1 MKRHLG
7 IYLRGMA
14 MGIADLIPGVSG
26 GTIALIT
33 GIYDPFIGSISSIK
47 FGLIKTLKNQG
58 IKGVWEEV
66 NGTFLVA
73 LFAGIA
79 TSIFTF
85 STVLHQLLEHH
96 PANLFAFFFGLIAAS
111 VPMMWR
117 EVTVWKAHTIAI
129 FMVGV
134 AITFSISLLPPA
146 SSNLSPIYLCV
157 CGSLAACAMIL
168 PGISGSFILLLLGAY
183 STVIQAIKDFEVS
196 TLIVTGIGVIVGLL
210 GFSKGLKSLLTKHRN
225 PMMALLVGL
234 LFGSLNAIW
243 PWKEDSILLH
253 THGDG
258 REVWSQANVLPNIE
272 SLVWPILWAIIGFV
286 MVFLLDRWTKDR
298 ITS

>member
-66 NGTFLVA
+66 NGAFLVA

-79 TSIFTF
+79 TSLFTF

-96 PANLFAFFFGLIAAS
+96 PSNLFAFFFGLIAAS
-111 VPMMWR
+111 VPIIWR
-117 EVTVWKAHTIAI
+117 EVTHWKVHAIAI
-129 FMVGV
+129 FLVGV

-146 SSNLSPIYLCV
+146 SSDLSPMYLFV
-157 CGSLAACAMIL
+157 CGCLAACAMIL

-183 STVIQAIKDFEVS
+183 STIIQAVKDFELS
-196 TLIVTGIGVIVGLL
+196 ILIVTGLGVVVGLL
-210 GFSKGLKSLLTKHRN
+210 GFSKGLKSLLSKHRN
-225 PMMALLVGL
+225 AMMALLVGL
-234 LFGSLNAIW
+234 LFGSLNAVW
-243 PWKEDSILLH
+243 PWKEN
-253 THGDG
+253 GDG
-258 REVWSQANVLPNIE
+258 REVWLQANILPNFE
-272 SLVWPILWAIIGFV
+272 SLAWPIVWAVIGFFI
-286 MVFLLDRWTKDR
+286 VFLLDRWTKDR